1 MYYKNSILSK
11 LRSFKRDKLGTIAMG
26 AGLGILTTV
35 IAIGAAT
42 DYSRISHTKHIMA
55 DALDAAILAS
65 AKDLSEGAIPNAK
78 FRADFEDFFLA
89 NLEGR
94 AKQTDR
100 FKVKQF
106 NADAKTGIV
115 SAKVQANLQ
124 MAFMGIIGK
133 DRVKIRLKSEVQFRS
148 DEIEVAMML
157 DVTGSMRGNRL
168 RALKLAATNAIDILI
183 PESNSPNGKVRIG
196 LVPYAAS
203 VNAGNYAMRVTGNQS
218 RGCVVERV
226 GRDEFTETSYRT
238 SPILTSRSA
247 SCPRVSI
254 RALTKNTVQ
263 LKNDILSYSANGMT
277 GGHMG
282 IAWTYYMLSNKWN
295 SLWPNVSDPKPYSDK
310 VQKIAILMT
319 DGTFNQFYHRGPGYY
334 ESNSYKSV
342 RTAIGLCN
350 NMKLK
355 KGGKR
360 GITIYSI
367 AFSATSSARATLRAC
382 ASPDEPGNQHYF
394 TANSQAALDA
404 AFRQIALNIQK
415 MRLTK

>member
-1 MYYKNSILSK
+1 MYFKNSILSK

-148 DEIEVAMML
+148 DEIEVAMKF
-157 DVTGSMRGNRL
+157 S
-168 RALKLAATNAIDILI
+168 
-183 PESNSPNGKVRIG
+183 
-196 LVPYAAS
+196 
-203 VNAGNYAMRVTGNQS
+203 
-218 RGCVVERV
+218 
-226 GRDEFTETSYRT
+226 
-238 SPILTSRSA
+238 
-247 SCPRVSI
+247 
-254 RALTKNTVQ
+254 
-263 LKNDILSYSANGMT
+263 
-277 GGHMG
+277 
-282 IAWTYYMLSNKWN
+282 
-295 SLWPNVSDPKPYSDK
+295 
-310 VQKIAILMT
+310 
-319 DGTFNQFYHRGPGYY
+319 
-334 ESNSYKSV
+334 KSS
-342 RTAIGLCN
+342 
-350 NMKLK
+350 K
-355 KGGKR
+355 
-360 GITIYSI
+360 
-367 AFSATSSARATLRAC
+367 
-382 ASPDEPGNQHYF
+382 
-394 TANSQAALDA
+394 
-404 AFRQIALNIQK
+404 
-415 MRLTK
+415 